1 MIFGFLIFGCLV
13 IEGLEAPDK
22 ENSEKTGSIAD
33 FSEKEFAYLKRVN
46 QIAGNIKAVL
56 DMEKAYADI
65 DLEKLDEDLDI
76 DAEGLMEEL
85 SELLMKELTGLDL
98 DSASLD
104 SETLDTTQSNDEEES
119 ADPST
124 VELPFEQCSGD
135 ACASVNEKTDSKDSE
150 NDKNVSDDQTD
161 NNIIEADSSEEVA
174 RAIAASVLRKYKM
187 EQISAQLISDSAAS
201 FYELHKVFHIYAESH
216 KILKL
221 AEKMK
226 WEEAIIDGN
235 SKVQNYLLNAILVIE
250 KKNSLSENGL
260 NELQN
265 CWSEKD
271 CRCLLLKL
279 SLCAG
284 EEAAGAK
291 PESANRMAQQAV
303 CH

>member
-1 MIFGFLIFGCLV
+1 MGILSFLIFGGLA

-22 ENSEKTGSIAD
+22 KNSEKTSSIAD
-33 FSEKEFAYLKRVN
+33 FSEKKFAYLTRVN

-76 DAEGLMEEL
+76 DADGLMEEL
-85 SELLMKELTGLDL
+85 SELLMKELTGIDGCDMDSDNLEANLDGNDVKL
-98 DSASLD
+98 DS
-104 SETLDTTQSNDEEES
+104 
-119 ADPST
+119 ST
-124 VELPFEQCSGD
+124 AELPFEQCSGD
-135 ACASVNEKTDSKDSE
+135 DCAPNDQTTHSE
-150 NDKNVSDDQTD
+150 DEDDKNTD
-161 NNIIEADSSEEVA
+161 TKKSIDKHIIEADSSEEVA
-174 RAIAASVLRKYKM
+174 RTITASVLRKYKM

-226 WEEAIIDGN
+226 WDEAIIDGS
-235 SKVQNYLLNAILVIE
+235 SKVQNYLLNAIMVIE

-260 NELQN
+260 DELHN
-265 CWSEKD
+265 CWEEKD

>member
-1 MIFGFLIFGCLV
+1 MILSLLIFGCLV
-13 IEGLEAPDK
+13 VVGLEAPHQ
-22 ENSEKTGSIAD
+22 ENIEKTGSIAD
-33 FSEKEFAYLKRVN
+33 FSEKEFAYLTRVN

-76 DAEGLMEEL
+76 DADGLMEEL

-98 DSASLD
+98 DSDDMEANVID
-104 SETLDTTQSNDEEES
+104 DDIET
-119 ADPST
+119 DPST
-124 VELPFEQCSGD
+124 EELPFVQCSGD
-135 ACASVNEKTDSKDSE
+135 KCSSVDKETHSEGDVDDKKDTEEQS
-150 NDKNVSDDQTD
+150 D

-226 WEEAIIDGN
+226 WEEAIIDGS
-235 SKVQNYLLNAILVIE
+235 SKVQNYLLNAIMVIE

-260 NELQN
+260 DELHN

-291 PESANRMAQQAV
+291 PESANRMARQAV
-303 CH
+303 CY

>member
-1 MIFGFLIFGCLV
+1 LRFLIFGCLA
-13 IEGLEAPDK
+13 IQGLEALDK
-22 ENSEKTGSIAD
+22 ENSEKTSSIAD

-76 DAEGLMEEL
+76 DADGMMEEL

-98 DSASLD
+98 DSEDLD
-104 SETLDTTQSNDEEES
+104 ANSNADDTET
-119 ADPST
+119 DPST
-124 VELPFEQCSGD
+124 DELPFEQCSGD
-135 ACASVNEKTDSKDSE
+135 NCASVDE
-150 NDKNVSDDQTD
+150 KNVGDDKIETEEPIEKS
-161 NNIIEADSSEEVA
+161 IIEADSSEEVA

-226 WEEAIIDGN
+226 WEEAIIDGS
-235 SKVQNYLLNAILVIE
+235 SKVQNYLLNAIMVIE

-260 NELQN
+260 DELHN

>member
-1 MIFGFLIFGCLV
+1 MILSVLIFGCLA
-13 IEGLEAPDK
+13 IEGLESPEK
-22 ENSEKTGSIAD
+22 EHSEKSGSLAD

-65 DLEKLDEDLDI
+65 DLEKLDDDLDI
-76 DAEGLMEEL
+76 DADGMMEEL
-85 SELLMKELTGLDL
+85 SDLLMKELSGLDL
-98 DSASLD
+98 DSDVL
-104 SETLDTTQSNDEEES
+104 EEDLNENFGES
-119 ADPST
+119 DPST
-124 VELPFEQCSGD
+124 DELPFEQCSGED
-135 ACASVNEKTDSKDSE
+135 CDSKPII
-150 NDKNVSDDQTD
+150 DDQVDAEITGDAEEQED
-161 NNIIEADSSEEVA
+161 NSIIEADSSEEVA
-174 RAIAASVLRKYKM
+174 RAITAAVLRKYKM

-216 KILKL
+216 KILEL
-221 AEKMK
+221 AEKLK
-226 WEEAIIDGN
+226 WDEAIIDGS
-235 SKVQNYLLNAILVIE
+235 SKVQNYLLNAIMVIE

-260 NELQN
+260 DELNN

-291 PESANRMAQQAV
+291 PESANRMVQQAV